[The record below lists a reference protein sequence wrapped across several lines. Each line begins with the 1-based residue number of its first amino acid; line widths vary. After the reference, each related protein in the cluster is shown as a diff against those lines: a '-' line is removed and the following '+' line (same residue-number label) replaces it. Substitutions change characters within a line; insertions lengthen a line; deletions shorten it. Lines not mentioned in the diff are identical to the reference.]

1 MQKFAMSAFFVGGG
15 LGNIQKYLT
24 FRRTGDIKRFFSE
37 WFWFWYCD
45 LYIPSSFTIFFL
57 TFYDMRLSF
66 VSRVHL
72 AESLSSMRDD
82 NSSAKYSVQYL
93 RPSVRGV
100 ILNISAR
107 ERIPPEYARAVL
119 AGCLKLG
126 ALKTVVFTIPT
137 KDRGLRIQSSDILF
151 GEPGVGKGHAFQ

>member
-1 MQKFAMSAFFVGGG
+1 MTLRDFFPSGVGFGIAIFIF
-15 LGNIQKYLT
+15 LAPLL
-24 FRRTGDIKRFFSE
+24 FF
-37 WFWFWYCD
+37 F
-45 LYIPSSFTIFFL
+45 
-57 TFYDMRLSF
+57 TFYDMRLSS

-137 KDRGLRIQSSDILF
+137 KDRGGWQVCYAVKKCLTLC
-151 GEPGVGKGHAFQ
+151 P